1 VIALP
6 SRIADAAAKAPT
18 WLIALA
24 AGLLAA
30 LAHPP
35 FGVLPGL
42 LAYGVMMRLGDTA
55 PSRWSAFRRG
65 WFVGL
70 GYFGLGCW
78 WVAEAFLVDAE
89 TFGWMAPFAVILL
102 AGGLAL
108 FWGAALALYRA
119 LALKGVLRLL
129 AFAALLSAAEWTRG
143 HILTGFPWNLPGE
156 TWAAGGA
163 VSQFA
168 AVVGAY
174 GLTFITLAIAAAPAL
189 LWRAPG
195 RRAAMAVI
203 AGAAAV
209 LAGLVIYGVSVLAR
223 PAERSGLLVRVVQP
237 DVAQAAKYDRD
248 AYDSIVARYVALTAR
263 PSSLG
268 TPALVIWPEGAIPAA
283 VDSYLAPGH
292 PTRAAIAAALKPGQI
307 LLIGAYRFG
316 GPEADAAVYNTLIAV
331 RREASDI
338 AIVGVYDK
346 HRLVPFGE
354 YMPLES
360 VLSPLGIKKLVPL
373 DSFSS
378 GPPPRPLRLPG
389 GPVIQPLICYESLF
403 PGLTR
408 AGARAAGVRPDLIV
422 NISNDAWFG
431 VTSGPLQHLN
441 LASYRAI
448 EQGLPMV
455 RATPTGVSAIIDA
468 QGRVLSGKQLGLAAF
483 GVIDARGRV
492 QTRLTL
498 GVQGVADHFAAQ
510 PRGLTPYARGGELAF
525 VALLLLSGLI
535 NLRELILRQK
545 TA

>member
-1 VIALP
+1 VTTVS
-6 SRIADAAAKAPT
+6 SRIADAAAKTPA
-18 WLIALA
+18 WLVAVM

-35 FGVLPGL
+35 FGFLPGL
-42 LAYGVMMRLGDTA
+42 LAYGVMMRLGDAA

-119 LALKGVLRLL
+119 LALKGVARLL
-129 AFAALLSAAEWTRG
+129 AFAAILSIAEWTRG

-156 TWAAGGA
+156 TWRAGGA

-174 GLTFITLAIAAAPAL
+174 GLTFLTIAVCAAPML
-189 LWRAPG
+189 LWRATN
-195 RRAAMAVI
+195 RRAAVATVAV
-203 AGAAAV
+203 AAIV
-209 LAGLVIYGVSVLAR
+209 LAGLVGYGAWSLAR
-223 PAERSGLLVRVVQP
+223 PAPRGSLLVRVVQP
-237 DVAQAAKYDRD
+237 DVPQAAKYDRA

-263 PSSLG
+263 PSPLG
-268 TPALVIWPEGAIPAA
+268 VPALVVWPEGAIPAA
-283 VDSYLAPGH
+283 ADSYLAAGN
-292 PTRAAIAAALKPGQI
+292 PTRAAIASALRPGQI
-307 LLIGAYRFG
+307 LLIGAYRFD
-316 GPEADAAVYNTLIAV
+316 GPGADARVYNTLIAV
-331 RREASDI
+331 RREATDI
-338 AIVGVYDK
+338 SIIGVYDK
-346 HRLVPFGE
+346 YRLVPFGE

-360 VLSPLGIKKLVPL
+360 IMTPLGIKKLVPL
-373 DSFSS
+373 ESFAS
-378 GPPPRPLRLPG
+378 GPPPRPLRLDG

-403 PGLTR
+403 PGFTR
-408 AGARAAGVRPDLIV
+408 AGAKASGMRPDLIV

-431 VTSGPLQHLN
+431 VTSGPWQHLN

-448 EQGLPMV
+448 EEGVPMA
-455 RATPTGVSAIIDA
+455 RATPTGVSAI
-468 QGRVLSGKQLGLAAF
+468 
-483 GVIDARGRV
+483 IDARGRV

-498 GVQGVADHFAAQ
+498 GAQGVADHFAAQ
-510 PRGLTPYARGGELAF
+510 AQGLTPYARSGELAF

-535 NLRELILRQK
+535 NLRELILRRK
-545 TA
+545 I